1 MIIVTG
7 ATGNVGREL
16 VPLLHQQG
24 EQIAAISRTANTN
37 GPRAGNAQH
46 DLIGDPSKPQSLLPT
61 LNGAKAIY
69 LNPATLGDSL
79 PELLS
84 LAAMNGVERVVLQS
98 ALTVTHPIG
107 APSFAAQFKH
117 NEDLVKASG
126 LQWTILQCAYFNAN
140 APRVWGAQIR
150 SSDVVRGAYG
160 TAKTFSIHERD
171 IAEVA
176 VQALTTADHA
186 GQTLVL
192 SGPEAITEL
201 EKLQLISKAI
211 GRPLVWQ
218 EVPPEMIRHA
228 LRSQG
233 LPESVAERML
243 AYLSD
248 CTKQPEPST
257 DTVRQVL
264 GRPALSFAQW
274 ASDHANSPHWRQ
286 A

>member
-7 ATGNVGREL
+7 ATGNVGRE
-16 VPLLHQQG
+16 VVKLLHQQH
-24 EQIAAISRTANTN
+24 QPVAAITRTPNPD
-37 GPRAGNAQH
+37 GPRDGQVIA
-46 DLIGDPSKPQSLLPT
+46 DPSDPQSLIPILK
-61 LNGAKAIY
+61 GAKAIY

-79 PELLS
+79 PELLA
-84 LAAMNGVERVVLQS
+84 LAVTHGVERVVLQS

-160 TAKTFSIHERD
+160 GAKTFSIHERD

-176 VQALTTADHA
+176 VQALTTNHA
-186 GQTLVL
+186 EQTLVL
-192 SGPEAITEL
+192 SGPEAISEL
-201 EKLQLISKAI
+201 EKVQLIGEAI
-211 GRPLVWQ
+211 GRSLVWE
-218 EVPPEMIRHA
+218 EVPPEMISRA
-228 LRSQG
+228 MRAQG

-248 CTKQPEPST
+248 CIQQPEPST
-257 DTVRQVL
+257 DTVQQVL
-264 GRPALSFAQW
+264 GRPAFSFAQW
-274 ASDHANSPHWRQ
+274 ASDHADSKHWRQ

>member
-16 VPLLHQQG
+16 VKFLHQQH
-24 EQIAAISRTANTN
+24 QPVAAITRTPNTD
-37 GPRAGNAQH
+37 GPRDGQV
-46 DLIGDPSKPQSLLPT
+46 IGDPSDPQSLIPILK
-61 LNGAKAIY
+61 GAKAIY

-79 PELLS
+79 PELLA
-84 LAAMNGVERVVLQS
+84 LAVTHGVERVVLQS
-98 ALTVTHPIG
+98 ALTVTHPLG
-107 APSFAAQFKH
+107 APRFAAQFKH
-117 NEDLVKASG
+117 DEDLVKASG

-160 TAKTFSIHERD
+160 AAKTFSIHERD

-176 VQALTTADHA
+176 VHALTTANNA

-192 SGPEAITEL
+192 SGPAAISEL
-201 EKLQLISKAI
+201 EKVQQIGEAI
-211 GRPLVWQ
+211 GRSLVWE
-218 EVPPEMIRHA
+218 EVPPEMISRA
-228 LRSQG
+228 MRAQG

-248 CTKQPEPST
+248 CTLQPEPST
-257 DTVRQVL
+257 DTIRQVL
-264 GRPALSFAQW
+264 GRPARSFAQW
-274 ASDHANSPHWRQ
+274 ASDHAQSKHWRQ

>member
-16 VPLLHQQG
+16 VKLLHQQG
-24 EQIAAISRTANTN
+24 QPVVAITRTLNPD
-37 GPRAGNAQH
+37 GPRDGQV
-46 DLIGDPSKPQSLLPT
+46 IGDPSDPQSLIPA
-61 LNGAKAIY
+61 LNSAKAIY

-79 PELLS
+79 PELL
-84 LAAMNGVERVVLQS
+84 AFAVTHGVERVVLQS

-107 APSFAAQFKH
+107 APRFAAQFKH

-126 LQWTILQCAYFNAN
+126 LEWTVLQCAYFNAN

-160 TAKTFSIHERD
+160 AAKTFSIHERD

-176 VQALTTADHA
+176 LHALTTITHA
-186 GQTLVL
+186 KKNLVL
-192 SGPEAITEL
+192 TGPEAISEL
-201 EKLQLISKAI
+201 EKVQRIGESI
-211 GRPLVWQ
+211 GRSLVWE
-218 EVPPEMIRHA
+218 EVPPEMISQAMRA
-228 LRSQG
+228 QG

-243 AYLSD
+243 AYLLD
-248 CTKQPEPST
+248 CTRQPEPST

-274 ASDHANSPHWRQ
+274 AADHVESNHWRQ
-286 A
+286 T